1 MSRSN
6 LLLQRLIA
14 FGAGGINAVTWINLL
29 LAVVAFGKDLMQAAY
44 FGTSEAADA
53 LTLAY
58 FLPDTIGS
66 NLIASALGV
75 ACVPAFCKLL
85 LNGETG
91 RLRALVWRTAWAAL
105 LLTMACWLLLY
116 VFEEP
121 VLRALAPGL
130 SPEVY
135 ALCKQLY
142 HVMLPAL
149 ILYPLVTIGG
159 AVLQACGSFVPPALA
174 PVLFN
179 GTWLIALVGLLFAS
193 VPQEKGAVWAA
204 VAIVIGACAMVI
216 LIIASLSRRSG
227 TGKAA
232 PRVKGNGDLRRIW
245 RAFAPYLFILLC
257 AQAVLAVERSIASML
272 GSGTVAGLSYAFRLS
287 QFPNWVFV
295 SALTTLLLPALA
307 KASEQ
312 RDPLLL
318 RESLQR
324 AIKAT
329 LLLTVPVALFFY
341 IAREPLVAL
350 LFQHGAFDDRSLSV
364 TADFL
369 SGYSLAIV
377 GQALTAVGLR
387 YFMAVERMRVPA
399 VMALLA
405 LLVNVAADYSLTPWL
420 GACGL
425 GYGAACGAWLQGAAL
440 MWLVRQ
446 DLRNWTKAS
455 ESR

>member
-1 MSRSN
+1 MSRPN

-14 FGAGGINAVTWINLL
+14 FGAGGVNAVTWINLL
-29 LAVVAFGKDLMQAAY
+29 LAVVAFGKDLVQAAY

-53 LTLAY
+53 LTLAF
-58 FLPDTIGS
+58 FLPDTIGN

-75 ACVPAFCKLL
+75 ACVPTFCKLL
-85 LNGETG
+85 LNGELG
-91 RLRALVWRTAWAAL
+91 RLRALVARTAWAAL
-105 LLTMACWLLLY
+105 LLSAVCWLLLY
-116 VFEEP
+116 VFAEP
-121 VLRALAPGL
+121 VLGALAPGL

-135 ALCKQLY
+135 TLCKQLY
-142 HVMLPAL
+142 QLMLPTL
-149 ILYPLVTIGG
+149 ILFPLVMVGS
-159 AVLQACGSFVPPALA
+159 AVLQAFGSFVPPALA

-204 VAIVIGACAMVI
+204 VAIVIGVCAMLI
-216 LIIASLSRRSG
+216 LIIASLSGRSG

-232 PRVKGNGDLRRIW
+232 PRVKSNGDLRRIW

-257 AQAVLAVERSIASML
+257 AQAVYAVERSIASLL
-272 GSGTVAGLSYAFRLS
+272 GSGTVSGLNYAFRLS

-295 SALTTLLLPALA
+295 SALTALLLPALA

-312 RDPLLL
+312 RDPHLLGD
-318 RESLQR
+318 SLQR
-324 AIKAT
+324 AVKAT
-329 LLLTVPVALFFY
+329 LLLTVPVALFFC

-364 TADFL
+364 TADIL
-369 SGYSLAIV
+369 AGYSLAIV

-387 YFMAVERMRVPA
+387 YFMAVERMSVPA

-405 LLVNVAADYSLTPWL
+405 MLVNVAADWMLTRWL
-420 GACGL
+420 GAAGL